1 MEDGGLFL
9 DHFLKII
16 KLTWGIFRKFSN
28 LTPAY
33 I

>member
-1 MEDGGLFL
+1 MKDGGLLL
-9 DHFLKII
+9 DHSLKII
-16 KLTWGIFRKFSN
+16 KLTGGMFRKFSN